1 MRADRAVTWELGK
14 GISPFRPFKVAGH
27 DLLRI
32 LVNLMSETHT
42 VLVLRKEP
50 SGESFLKLHLLG
62 SELGCQLC
70 LKRVATK
77 NRSTKAAP
85 DLFDTAEVRLDTSKY
100 GTAQFIAEYQVVRR
114 RNEIGLSYRTLQL
127 ASSLSKLLIANGSHM
142 ADLPALYQ
150 LAERSMN
157 AFADRLE
164 PSVVFLKGLFLLLK
178 EEGYPVRESWW
189 PDLPSHI
196 RGPVRELL
204 REPSPAS
211 LTPELRGSCEAAT
224 QNLLHWLRR
233 ETDLTFPEE
242 IL

>member
-1 MRADRAVTWELGK
+1 M
-14 GISPFRPFKVAGH
+14 
-27 DLLRI
+27 RI
-32 LVNLMSETHT
+32 LQGLMSETHT

-62 SELGCQLC
+62 PELGCQLC

-100 GTAQFIAEYQVVRR
+100 GTAQFVAEYEVIRR
-114 RNEIGLSYRTLQL
+114 RSEIGLNYRALQL
-127 ASSLSKLLIANGSHM
+127 ASSLSKLLIANGGHM

-150 LAERSMN
+150 LAERSMD
-157 AFADRLE
+157 AFAERLE

-178 EEGYPVRESWW
+178 DEGYPVRESWW
-189 PDLPSHI
+189 PDLPGQVRQHT
-196 RGPVRELL
+196 RELL
-204 REPSPAS
+204 RQPSPAS
-211 LTPELRGSCEAAT
+211 LPPEVRNSCEAAT

-233 ETDLTFPEE
+233 ETDLTMPE
-242 IL
+242 